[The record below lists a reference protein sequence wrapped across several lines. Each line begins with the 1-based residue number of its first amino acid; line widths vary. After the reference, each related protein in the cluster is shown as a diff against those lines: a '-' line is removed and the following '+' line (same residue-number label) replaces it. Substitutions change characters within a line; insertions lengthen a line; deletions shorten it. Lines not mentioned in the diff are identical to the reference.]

1 MKLKAIAALIK
12 KKRTV
17 TLYDDEANGEQW
29 LRVGDA
35 IYLLSRLPI
44 FESLEQLL
52 TILDISEKE
61 TDKLVMNHCQLPD
74 IFCFKDSWSG
84 ERALLNSDLQL
95 NLGSLELYPA
105 RTSMGL
111 RFYETQ
117 YMKPLRD
124 MGDNYEI
131 KERTTGEG
139 VPYLVVKQGLCI
151 RAIIVPDALEK
162 TKMAEELQNLHSEMM
177 TTMSYLATYKNNK
190 PSPD

>member
-12 KKRTV
+12 KKRDV

-44 FESLEQLL
+44 FEDLEQLL

-61 TDKLVMNHCQLPD
+61 SDKLVMNHGPLPD
-74 IFCFKDSWSG
+74 TFCFKDSWSG

-124 MGDNYEI
+124 MGDNYELR
-131 KERTTGEG
+131 ERMTSDK
-139 VPYLVVKQGLCI
+139 VPYIAVKQGLCI
-151 RAIIVPDALEK
+151 RAIFLLDALEK
-162 TKMAEELQNLHSEMM
+162 TKMAEELQNLHTEMM
-177 TTMSYLATYKNNK
+177 TTMSYLA
-190 PSPD
+190 SLQSR